1 MSNIIYRCPTT
12 GLNVQGW
19 FADDPASANVG
30 DSARANADETYE
42 AVLCT
47 ACTKL
52 HLINPKTGRTL
63 GDDRN

>member
-1 MSNIIYRCPTT
+1 MATIIYRCPTT

-19 FADDPASANVG
+19 FADDPG
-30 DSARANADETYE
+30 RADADDTYE

-52 HLINPKTGRTL
+52 HLINPKTGRVL
-63 GDDRN
+63 GDDRE

>member
-1 MSNIIYRCPTT
+1 MATIIYRCPNT

-19 FADDPASANVG
+19 FADDPTRADVD
-30 DSARANADETYE
+30 DSYE

-63 GDDRN
+63 GDDRQ

>member
-1 MSNIIYRCPTT
+1 MATIIYRCPTT

-19 FADDPASANVG
+19 FADDPT
-30 DSARANADETYE
+30 RADADDTYE
-42 AVLCT
+42 SLICA

-63 GDDRN
+63 GDDRQ

>member
-1 MSNIIYRCPTT
+1 MATIIYRCPTT

-19 FADDPASANVG
+19 FADD
-30 DSARANADETYE
+30 SARADTNDTYE

-63 GDDRN
+63 GDDRQ

>member
-1 MSNIIYRCPTT
+1 MATIIYRCPTT

-19 FADDPASANVG
+19 FADDPA
-30 DSARANADETYE
+30 RADADDTYE
-42 AVLCT
+42 SLICT

-63 GDDRN
+63 GDDRQ

>member
-1 MSNIIYRCPTT
+1 MATIIYRCPNT

-19 FADDPASANVG
+19 FADDPTRADAN
-30 DSARANADETYE
+30 DSYE

-63 GDDRN
+63 GDDRQ